1 MGLIHRLLPAGEFLI
16 LQGEGMRLSQEK
28 NYEVCMYLKE
38 LEFMIR
44 LAEEQNLTKAAEK
57 LFITPSALTQQISR
71 LEQNM
76 GIPLFHRSRNGWT
89 LTDAGNIYLE
99 NAYRMMAI
107 KQDTCKK
114 LQDLSDVKKGTL
126 TVGLPPERSAC
137 MFSLIYPRFHALYP
151 HIVLRVIETS
161 VKQQLFMIRKGQ
173 LDIGFATLDEQ
184 QKNCDT
190 YIPICD
196 EEFLLAAPSTLSPEI
211 TDSKGQPYPQ
221 ISLNSLG
228 EHPFAIISS
237 RSTARDSI
245 DRICKNASFQPNTL
259 IETAHFQTIL
269 EIVNQGLC
277 CGIINSHHIDP
288 AYTNISYYTLPSH
301 PCWKL
306 YAVYR
311 KDSYLPESVKTIIRI
326 IRDFY

>member
-1 MGLIHRLLPAGEFLI
+1 
-16 LQGEGMRLSQEK
+16 
-28 NYEVCMYLKE
+28 MYLKE

-57 LFITPSALTQQISR
+57 LYITPSALTQQISR
-71 LEQNM
+71 LEQNL
-76 GIPLFHRSRNGWT
+76 GISLFNRSRAGWT
-89 LTDAGNIYLE
+89 LTDAGKIYLE

-114 LQDLSDVKKGTL
+114 LQDLSEIKKGTL

-137 MFSLIYPRFHALYP
+137 MFSLIYPRFHALFP
-151 HIVLRVIETS
+151 HIVLHVTETS
-161 VKQQLFMIRKGQ
+161 VRQQLLMIRKGQ
-173 LDIGFATLDEQ
+173 LDIGFVTLDEK

-196 EEFLLAAPSTLSPEI
+196 EEFLLAVPSSLTPVI
-211 TDSKGQPYPQ
+211 TDSDAEPYPQ
-221 ISLNSLG
+221 ISLKSLSNQ
-228 EHPFAIISS
+228 PFAMISS

-245 DRICKNASFQPNTL
+245 DKICSDADFHPDIL

-277 CGIINSHHIDP
+277 CGIINGHHADP
-288 AYTNISYYTLPSH
+288 RFTNISYYTLPGH
-301 PCWKL
+301 PGWKL
-306 YAVYR
+306 HAVYK
-311 KDSYLPESVKTIIRI
+311 KDSYLPESVKAIINIVQDHTKTDGNLRW
-326 IRDFY
+326 